1 MKKYM
6 SLALVFLFL
15 AALPAQALATEA
27 SVPSPPP
34 ISSETP
40 PPSPAASRQP
50 DTLPELPLPDSSP
63 PPSPSPA
70 ASPAPSPEAA
80 PQPEYDTVPEA
91 PASIFDFLE
100 GSSATMEVDM
110 IAYYLSQMTAAAVS
124 GDTAAG
130 REAEENRNA
139 LIDLKESSQEK
150 ISFDDLY
157 LLSKLIYAEAGS
169 DWLSDD
175 FRLCVGEVVLNRV
188 ASPEFPDT
196 IYDVIY
202 QKNQYSS
209 VSSPSF
215 STLIPSQDCVDVAL
229 RLLQGERQMVPSVVF
244 QSNYAQGEIFSI
256 HKDRRLGD
264 TFFCVSNNLELYP

>member
-1 MKKYM
+1 MKKIL
-6 SLALVFLFL
+6 SVGLVLL
-15 AALPAQALATEA
+15 LCTALPHRAAAEELPSSE
-27 SVPSPPP
+27 PSPPACTL
-34 ISSETP
+34 S
-40 PPSPAASRQP
+40 PSPVPESEQG
-50 DTLPELPLPDSSP
+50 TVPELPLP
-63 PPSPSPA
+63 SPSPQTP
-70 ASPAPSPEAA
+70 ASDGGATVS
-80 PQPEYDTVPEA
+80 PQPDSGILDGSGSS
-91 PASIFDFLE
+91 SIFDLLE

-110 IAYYLSQMTAAAVS
+110 AAYYLNEMSAAAAA
-124 GDTAAG
+124 GDTEAG
-130 REAEENRNA
+130 KEAETNRNA
-139 LIDLKESSQEK
+139 LIDRNGSGEVK

-157 LLSKLIYAEAGS
+157 LLAKLICAEAGS

-175 FRLCVGEVVLNRV
+175 FRLCVGEVVMNRV

-215 STLIPSQDCVDVAL
+215 ATLVPSQSCVDVAI
-229 RLLQGERQMVPSVVF
+229 RLLQGERQMAASVVF

-264 TFFCVSNNLELYP
+264 TFFCVSNNLDLYP